1 MIKLREIDNE
11 NTALQLSP
19 MICSAESLLSYLIK
33 HDEIGLTKAKAFQR
47 KFVHWA
53 AANFEWPGFEEEKL
67 FSVNKVLNEYDFPPL
82 EMLHVVLL
90 KLKLIRHYKG
100 ACKLTKAGKG
110 LVGKRGE
117 LFGLIAPFYLFRV
130 DHSAYS
136 RFSEP
141 VLGNWDVFLNIINV
155 EAAHGI
161 SGSDLREVFYGP
173 REEGDLYDHA
183 LGMLWSQVLRPL
195 SWLGVFAE
203 VQPEGT
209 HGFEHRIFMKT
220 PLWDAAFDLDTDH
233 MLQEPL
239 RH

>member
-90 KLKLIRHYKG
+90 
-100 ACKLTKAGKG
+100 
-110 LVGKRGE
+110 
-117 LFGLIAPFYLFRV
+117 
-130 DHSAYS
+130 
-136 RFSEP
+136 
-141 VLGNWDVFLNIINV
+141 
-155 EAAHGI
+155 
-161 SGSDLREVFYGP
+161 
-173 REEGDLYDHA
+173 
-183 LGMLWSQVLRPL
+183 
-195 SWLGVFAE
+195 
-203 VQPEGT
+203 
-209 HGFEHRIFMKT
+209 
-220 PLWDAAFDLDTDH
+220 
-233 MLQEPL
+233 
-239 RH
+239 